1 MDFASSGYARDF
13 FQGQVPQIIRSL
25 KSIADSQEKLVE
37 LQMQGASNVKVS
49 GGAASISVGVVY
61 VCYEENSAELYNEA
75 GGLNHMFVT
84 ADVKQALDWAKRSL
98 SSAEGNNYL
107 PISDDEMSQFLADV
121 EKEQFASVWVYRN
134 QDENA
139 KENYGIC
146 VDSFDLSKTKDLL
159 SSMFA

>member
-25 KSIADSQEKLVE
+25 KSIADSQEKLVA
-37 LQMQGASNVKVS
+37 LQMQGASNVQVS
-49 GGAASISVGVVY
+49 GGAGSTSVGVVY

-84 ADVKQALDWAKRSL
+84 ADVKQALDWAKRSF

-121 EKEQFASVWVYRN
+121 GKEQFASVWVYRN

>member
-25 KSIADSQEKLVE
+25 KSIADSQQKLVE
-37 LQMQGASNVKVS
+37 LQMQEKNGTEISASETDNV
-49 GGAASISVGVVY
+49 GTIY
-61 VCYEENSAELYNEA
+61 VCYEENSAELYSEA
-75 GGLNHMFVT
+75 GNLNHMFVT
-84 ADVKQALDWAKRSL
+84 MDVNLALDWAKRSL

-107 PISDDEMSQFLADV
+107 PISDDEMRQFLADV
-121 EKEQFASVWVYRN
+121 GKEQFSSVWVYRN

-146 VDSFDLSKTKDLL
+146 VDSFDASKAKDLL

>member
-25 KSIADSQEKLVE
+25 QSIADSQEKLVA
-37 LQMQGASNVKVS
+37 LQMQEASNVQAS
-49 GGAASISVGVVY
+49 SGAASVSVGVVY

-84 ADVKQALDWAKRSL
+84 ADVKQALDWAKCSL

-107 PISDDEMSQFLADV
+107 PISDDEMSQFLTDV
-121 EKEQFASVWVYRN
+121 GKEQFASVWVYRN
-134 QDENA
+134 QNENA

>member
-25 KSIADSQEKLVE
+25 QSIADSQEKLVA
-37 LQMQGASNVKVS
+37 LQMQEASNVQAS
-49 GGAASISVGVVY
+49 SGAASVSVGVVY

-107 PISDDEMSQFLADV
+107 PISDDEMSQFLTDV
-121 EKEQFASVWVYRN
+121 GKEQFASVWVYRN
-134 QDENA
+134 QNENA

>member
-1 MDFASSGYARDF
+1 MYG
-13 FQGQVPQIIRSL
+13 SL
-25 KSIADSQEKLVE
+25 PL
-37 LQMQGASNVKVS
+37 L
-49 GGAASISVGVVY
+49 
-61 VCYEENSAELYNEA
+61 CYEENSAELYNEA

-98 SSAEGNNYL
+98 SSAEGTNYL

-121 EKEQFASVWVYRN
+121 GKEQFASVWVYRN

>member
-25 KSIADSQEKLVE
+25 KSIADSQQKLVE
-37 LQMQGASNVKVS
+37 LQMQGTTNTMASES
-49 GGAASISVGVVY
+49 PAAPSISIIY
-61 VCYEENSAELYNEA
+61 VCYEENSAELYGEA

-84 ADVKQALDWAKRSL
+84 DAEEVALDWAKRSL
-98 SSAEGNNYL
+98 ASAEENNYL
-107 PISDDEMSQFLADV
+107 PISDDEMKQFLSCV
-121 EKEQFASVWVYRN
+121 GKEQFASVWVYRN

-139 KENYGIC
+139 KEHYGIC
-146 VDSFDLSKTKDLL
+146 VDRFELSKSKDLL

>member
-25 KSIADSQEKLVE
+25 QSIADSQEKLVA
-37 LQMQGASNVKVS
+37 LQMQGASNVQASS
-49 GGAASISVGVVY
+49 GTASVSVGVVY

-121 EKEQFASVWVYRN
+121 GKEQFASVWVYRN

>member
-25 KSIADSQEKLVE
+25 QSIADSQEKLVA
-37 LQMQGASNVKVS
+37 LQTQGASNVQAS
-49 GGAASISVGVVY
+49 SGAASVSVGVVY

-107 PISDDEMSQFLADV
+107 PISDDEMSQFLTDV
-121 EKEQFASVWVYRN
+121 GKEQFASVWVYRN
-134 QDENA
+134 QNENA

>member
-13 FQGQVPQIIRSL
+13 FQGQVPQIILSL
-25 KSIADSQEKLVE
+25 KSIADSQEKLVA
-37 LQMQGASNVKVS
+37 LQMQGASNVQVS
-49 GGAASISVGVVY
+49 DGAASTSGVVY

-75 GGLNHMFVT
+75 GGVNHMFVT

-98 SSAEGNNYL
+98 SSAEENNYL

-121 EKEQFASVWVYRN
+121 GKEQYASVWVYRN
-134 QDENA
+134 QDEDA

-159 SSMFA
+159 NSMFA